1 MKIKPIGKRVLV
13 KTINLEE
20 KTSTGIILIQN
31 NEEKNYRIGEIIS
44 LSTDSE
50 VNSLFSINDKVI
62 FSKKSGVKIN
72 DSSKEQ
78 ILLNLEEVLDAL
90 KICL

>member
-31 NEEKNYRIGEIIS
+31 NDEKNYRIGEIIS
-44 LSTDSE
+44 LSSDSE

-78 ILLNLEEVLDAL
+78 ILLNLEE
-90 KICL
+90 IFGIIEE

>member
-1 MKIKPIGKRVLV
+1 MKIKPIGKRILV

-50 VNSLFSINDKVI
+50 INSLFNINDKVI

-78 ILLNLEEVLDAL
+78 ILLELDEILGIIEE
-90 KICL
+90 

>member
-1 MKIKPIGKRVLV
+1 MKIKPIGQRILV

-31 NEEKNYRIGEIIS
+31 NEEKNYRVGEIIS
-44 LSTDSE
+44 LSSNSE
-50 VNSLFSINDKVI
+50 VNSLFNINDKVI
-62 FSKKSGVKIN
+62 FSKKSGIKIN

-78 ILLNLEEVLDAL
+78 ILLELDEVLG
-90 KICL
+90 IIEE

>member
-1 MKIKPIGKRVLV
+1 MKIKPIGKRILV

-31 NEEKNYRIGEIIS
+31 NEEKNYRVGEIIS
-44 LSTDSE
+44 LSSNSE
-50 VNSLFSINDKVI
+50 VNSLFNINDKVI
-62 FSKKSGVKIN
+62 FSKKSGIKIN

-78 ILLNLEEVLDAL
+78 ILLELDEILGIIEE
-90 KICL
+90 

>member
-31 NEEKNYRIGEIIS
+31 NDEKNYRVGEVIS
-44 LSTDSE
+44 LSNDSE
-50 VNSLFSINDKVI
+50 INSLFCLNNKVI

-78 ILLNLEEVLDAL
+78 ILLELDEILGIIEE
-90 KICL
+90 

>member
-1 MKIKPIGKRVLV
+1 MKIKPIGKRILV

-31 NEEKNYRIGEIIS
+31 NEEKNYRVGEIIS
-44 LSTDSE
+44 LSSNSE
-50 VNSLFSINDKVI
+50 VNSLFNINDKVI

-78 ILLNLEEVLDAL
+78 ILLELDEILGIIEE
-90 KICL
+90 

>member
-1 MKIKPIGKRVLV
+1 MKIKPIGKRILV

-31 NEEKNYRIGEIIS
+31 NEEKNYRVGEIIS
-44 LSTDSE
+44 LNSNSE
-50 VNSLFSINDKVI
+50 VNSLFNINDKVI
-62 FSKKSGVKIN
+62 FSKKSGIKIN

-78 ILLNLEEVLDAL
+78 ILLELDEVLG
-90 KICL
+90 IIEE

>member
-1 MKIKPIGKRVLV
+1 MKIKPIGKRILV

-50 VNSLFSINDKVI
+50 INSLFNINDKVI

-78 ILLNLEEVLDAL
+78 ILLELDEILGIIEEY
-90 KICL
+90 

>member
-50 VNSLFSINDKVI
+50 INSLFNINNKVI

-78 ILLNLEEVLDAL
+78 ILLELDEILGIIEE
-90 KICL
+90 

>member
-31 NEEKNYRIGEIIS
+31 NDDKNYKIGEILS
-44 LSTDSE
+44 LSNDSE
-50 VNSLFSINDKVI
+50 ITSLFNVKDKII
-62 FSKKSGVKIN
+62 FSKKSGIKIN
-72 DSSKEQ
+72 NSSEEQ
-78 ILLNLEEVLDAL
+78 TLLEINEILGVLEE
-90 KICL
+90 

>member
-44 LSTDSE
+44 LSSDSE

-78 ILLNLEEVLDAL
+78 ILLNLEE
-90 KICL
+90 IFGIIEE

>member
-50 VNSLFSINDKVI
+50 INSLFSINDKVI

-78 ILLNLEEVLDAL
+78 ILLNLEE
-90 KICL
+90 IFGIIEE

>member
-1 MKIKPIGKRVLV
+1 MKIKPIGKRILV

-50 VNSLFSINDKVI
+50 INSLFNINDKVI

-72 DSSKEQ
+72 DSSEEQ
-78 ILLNLEEVLDAL
+78 ILLELDEILGIIEE
-90 KICL
+90 

>member
-1 MKIKPIGKRVLV
+1 MKIKPIGKRILV

-44 LSTDSE
+44 LGNDSE
-50 VNSLFSINDKVI
+50 VNSLFNIDDKVI

-78 ILLNLEEVLDAL
+78 ILLNLEE
-90 KICL
+90 IFGIIEE

>member
-20 KTSTGIILIQN
+20 KTSMGIILIQN

-78 ILLNLEEVLDAL
+78 ILLNLEE
-90 KICL
+90 IFGIIEE

>member
-31 NEEKNYRIGEIIS
+31 NEEKNYRIGKIIS

-78 ILLNLEEVLDAL
+78 ILLNLEE
-90 KICL
+90 IFGIIEE